1 MPADATL
8 LVKNIVDLPPFPAVA
23 LRVMAMVND
32 KDTSAAQLSDVLA
45 TDQALTA
52 KLLQIS
58 NSAAYQRHVATV
70 REAVIVLGFQ
80 QVRQLAFVT
89 SVITSFNRTKRAEDG
104 FDPDLFW
111 AHNLSVAV
119 AAEAVAKRLETV
131 KPDEAFAAGVLHDI
145 GRLVLRIALPR
156 EFAAAMDLSARRE
169 MGLREAELKS
179 TGYTHEDVGN
189 ALGGLWSFP
198 PRIVEAIG
206 GHHREDLSLR
216 ADGLTGLVR
225 SCDRLASYYHNGG
238 GCAPE
243 PGTDSAELCELDLL
257 CGGWPQVQAKASA
270 MMNKVSDS
278 GAGDAAVSNIPKSA

>member
-1 MPADATL
+1 MPADAAL

-23 LRVMAMVND
+23 MRVMAMVND
-32 KDTSAAQLSDVLA
+32 QDTSAAQLSHVLT

-89 SVITSFNRTKRAEDG
+89 SVITSFNRARRSDDG
-104 FDPDLFW
+104 FESDLFW
-111 AHNLSVAV
+111 AHNLAVAV

-145 GRLVLRIALPR
+145 GRLALRIALPA
-156 EFAAAMDLSARRE
+156 EFATAIGLCARKE
-169 MGLREAELKS
+169 MSLREAELHT
-179 TGYTHEDVGN
+179 TGYNHEDVGT
-189 ALGGLWSFP
+189 ALGNLWSFP

-206 GHHREDLSLR
+206 GHHRTDLSLR
-216 ADGLTGLVR
+216 GDSLNGIV
-225 SCDRLASYYHNGG
+225 SWCDRLASHYHDGPG
-238 GCAPE
+238 TPPE
-243 PGTDSAELCELDLL
+243 PGVAAPELCELDDL
-257 CGGWPQVQAKASA
+257 CGGWSQVQAKALA
-270 MMNKVSDS
+270 MMNTVAS
-278 GAGDAAVSNIPKSA
+278 GDAQVSKVPKSA